1 LENIPYND
9 YIRRGNNM
17 EISDKINQILKERN
31 ISANK
36 LAKEADIP
44 VSNIYKIIQDKNL
57 NPGVYTVKAIA
68 DYLGITIDE
77 LIENKAK

>member
-1 LENIPYND
+1 MAIN
-9 YIRRGNNM
+9 
-17 EISDKINQILKERN
+17 DKINQLLKERN
-31 ISANK
+31 ININK

-44 VSNIYKIIQDKNL
+44 VSNIYKIVQGKNL

-77 LIENKAK
+77 LVK

>member
-1 LENIPYND
+1 MTI
-9 YIRRGNNM
+9 NN
-17 EISDKINQILKERN
+17 KINQLLEERN
-31 ISANK
+31 ISVNK

-44 VSNIYKIIQDKNL
+44 VSNIYKITQGRNL

-77 LIENKAK
+77 LVK